1 LLKELL
7 SGRLVRVAVLTT
19 TNLAIPITLEYM
31 QRAADALG
39 IALRPLEVRHEMDFD
54 EAFPAIRQDRPD
66 AAMVLADP
74 FLAAHQARIAAFMAE
89 ISLPAMYPY
98 RHGVEAGGL
107 IFYTTSY
114 HALFRGAAGYVDR
127 ILKGTPPGDLP
138 IQLPTTFE
146 MVINLKTARALG
158 LTVPPAILARADE
171 VIE

>member
-1 LLKELL
+1 
-7 SGRLVRVAVLTT
+7 
-19 TNLAIPITLEYM
+19 M
-31 QRAADALG
+31 QRAADAFG
-39 IALRPLEVRHEMDFD
+39 ITLRPLEVHDERDFD
-54 EAFPAIRQDRPD
+54 EAFRLIRHDRPD

-74 FLAAHQARIAAFMAE
+74 FLAGHQARIAAFMAE
-89 ISLPAMYPY
+89 IGLPAMYPY

-107 IFYTTSY
+107 ISYTTNY
-114 HALFRGAAGYVDR
+114 HVGFRGAAGYIDR